1 MQISALATP
10 GQREM
15 RFHELHARQFNL
27 ADRWNGNIEIVKVLN
42 RWRRPTTGDFFP
54 PKMVQ
59 SWVGLKA
66 HWTRKGTNL

>member
-27 ADRWNGNIEIVKVLN
+27 ADRWDGNIEIAKVLN
-42 RWRRPTTGDFFP
+42 RWRRPTIGEFFP
-54 PKMVQ
+54 AKNG
-59 SWVGLKA
+59 SKLEA
-66 HWTRKGTNL
+66 HGTRKGTNL